1 MAAEFILIFLMTFLV
16 LLQIHY
22 GKRGNLT
29 ERVTSV
35 LVSLLW
41 IIPVFFVAL
50 YFLIW
55 QTYVLYLEVIIIAI
69 EMAFIALELIFGIIS
84 VITFARAEQ

>member
-1 MAAEFILIFLMTFLV
+1 MCFYLEYLFYITE
-16 LLQIHY
+16 

-41 IIPVFFVAL
+41 TVPVFFVAL

-84 VITFARAEQ
+84 VITFARLVTVIHF